1 MILNSLT
8 VGMFQENCYIF
19 GDEESRVG
27 AIVDPGDEAARIAM
41 AVEEL
46 ELEIQYILIT
56 HPHVDHIGAVS
67 KLADEYICQVL
78 MHPEAV
84 PMLEQAPANAAHMGV
99 RFGDVPGIDRLLK
112 DDETLD
118 VGGLQVRALYTPGHA
133 PGHLAYYLESQRMVF
148 TGDALFLESIGRTDL
163 SGGDLDTLLHGIR
176 SKLLTL
182 PDKTVVYPGH
192 GDKTTIGYERLHNPF
207 LTDGEG
213 LLY

>member
-46 ELEIQYILIT
+46 KLEIQYILIT
-56 HPHVDHIGAVS
+56 HPHVDHLGAVPE
-67 KLADEYICQVL
+67 LADEYICQTL

-84 PMLEQAPANAAHMGV
+84 PMLEQAPANAARMGMQF
-99 RFGDVPGIDRLLK
+99 RDVPGVDRLLE
-112 DDETLD
+112 DEETLNI
-118 VGGLQVRALYTPGHA
+118 GGLQIKALYTPGHA
-133 PGHLAYYLESQRMVF
+133 PGHLAYYLETQGVVF
-148 TGDALFLESIGRTDL
+148 TGDALFSESIGRTDL
-163 SGGDLDTLLHGIR
+163 AGGDLDTLLQGIR

-207 LTDGEG
+207 LTDGGG
-213 LLY
+213 LLH

>member
-8 VGMFQENCYIF
+8 VGIFQENCYIF

-56 HPHVDHIGAVS
+56 HPHVDHIGAVQE
-67 KLADEYICQVL
+67 LADEYICHIL

-84 PMLEQAPANAAHMGV
+84 PMLEQAPANAARMGM
-99 RFGDVPGIDRLLK
+99 RFRDVPGVDRLLE
-112 DDETLD
+112 DEETLN
-118 VGGLQVRALYTPGHA
+118 VGGLQIKALYTPGHA
-133 PGHLAYYLESQRMVF
+133 PGHLAYYLESQNVVF
-148 TGDALFLESIGRTDL
+148 TGDALFSESIGRTDL
-163 SGGDLDTLLHGIR
+163 PGGDLDTLQQGIK

-207 LTDGEG
+207 LTAGGG
-213 LLY
+213 LLH